1 MALEKSQA
9 VVLKM
14 FNWSE
19 SSRTVLFF
27 TERFGK
33 LPLVD
38 KGGRSI
44 KSKRGRLM
52 PFAQLEIT
60 FYSSQKESSG
70 YLSDVDT
77 RRVYSMEGEGSLG
90 RLAYGS
96 AACELLYLLLPEE
109 EAQAGLYR
117 YFLTYL
123 EKLETCRRRSLPAL
137 FLTFFLRALS
147 LLGFHPSVAYCIVSG
162 LEADKFA
169 PDDGR
174 LQFSPKRGGLVA
186 PACQKPGE
194 YYIGLSIEQ
203 VKTLSVLQR
212 ASLEEAATVPLGF
225 EDATYLIETLGNFLR
240 YHSGLISDLKSLE
253 FLQKLKNSHLMQG

>member
-27 TERFGK
+27 TDRFGK
-33 LPLVD
+33 LALID
-38 KGGRSI
+38 KGGRSL
-44 KSKRGRLM
+44 KTKRGRLQ
-52 PFAQLEIT
+52 PFARLEIT

-77 RRVYSMEGEGSLG
+77 QRVYSLDRDGELG
-90 RLAYGS
+90 RLAYAS
-96 AACELLYLLLPEE
+96 AACELMYLLLPDE
-109 EAQAGLYR
+109 EAQSSLYR
-117 YFLTYL
+117 YFLTFL
-123 EKLETCRRRSLPAL
+123 ERMESSPKRALPAL
-137 FLTFFLRALS
+137 FLTFFLRSMS
-147 LLGFHPSVAYCIVSG
+147 LLGFHPSVAYCVVSG
-162 LEADKFA
+162 VEAEKIV
-169 PDDGR
+169 PESGR
-174 LQFSPKRGGLVA
+174 IMFSPKRGGLVS

-194 YYIGLSIEQ
+194 YYIGLSVDQ

-225 EDATYLIETLGNFLR
+225 EDATYLVEVLGDFLKF
-240 YHSGLISDLKSLE
+240 HSGLISDLKSLE
-253 FLQKLKNSHLMQG
+253 FLQKLKNAHLS